1 MTNAPDPRMQSQ
13 EIGRTIYIF
22 PFCINTYASPL
33 VVYEAFLLDNRGP
46 LMEREER
53 ATDYVEIFLER
64 RQTSLIKRR
73 IIVSLPPARI
83 IFPSDF
89 RKNEM

>member
-46 LMEREER
+46 LMER

-73 IIVSLPPARI
+73 IIVSLPPARM
-83 IFPSDF
+83 IFPSDYSKE
-89 RKNEM
+89 RDVGN